1 MALGRLVTNSRK
13 RRVGA
18 GDHADGGAVVTE
30 YAILIFLI
38 ALFLIAALL
47 LFRAGVGSMY
57 VLPALS

>member
-1 MALGRLVTNSRK
+1 M
-13 RRVGA
+13 
-18 GDHADGGAVVTE
+18 VTE